1 MTFKPTPEQTDCT
14 EKFSTGKKLR
24 INAYA
29 GCGKTTVLKQIARS
43 TTRRGVY
50 VCFNKSIA
58 EEARKVF
65 PTTVAC
71 STMHSLAYRAMA
83 RKYQGNKLTGT
94 INGGYLAGKL
104 SLQSRDVGPDITLT
118 PRGVGYLIAATLK
131 RWQASG
137 CDELQ
142 EYDVPLDGRLECIDT
157 GTAAQLR
164 WDIASR
170 ARSLWMRMI
179 DRNDEMPLGHD
190 GYLKLWALGR
200 PTLDG
205 DFILLDEAQD
215 TNGVVMELMRH
226 QSAQLVT
233 VGDKHQQIYEW
244 RGARNAMVEL
254 PTDLEARLSTSFRFG
269 PEIAGYASSVLD
281 LLDETVPLKGNPA
294 RSDRIGQI
302 ERPDAILC
310 RNNVTLLSELFD
322 ALEAG
327 KRPCI
332 VGGTTEV
339 LSFVS
344 AAEKLMNRQ
353 SVDYPLEFFGFKDW
367 EDVREVAEKDEGAKE
382 LQRWVR
388 LIDQYGVD
396 KLRQSLERLPKQE
409 IDADLVLSTGH
420 KSKGR
425 EWPAVRLC
433 DDFLR
438 GIRTPKEDA
447 DKKAL
452 DAPPPSPE
460 EYASELRLFYVAAT
474 RGQEQLEVHPSLQD
488 KIEHLRQKRNEK
500 AAAA

>member
-1 MTFKPTPEQTDCT
+1 MTFKPTPEQSDCV

-29 GCGKTTVLKQIARS
+29 GCGKTTVLKQISRS
-43 TTRRGVY
+43 TSRRGLY

-58 EEARKVF
+58 DEAKKAF
-65 PTTVAC
+65 PPSVAC

-83 RKYQGNKLTGT
+83 RKYQGSKLTGT
-94 INGGYLAGKL
+94 INGGYLASKL
-104 SLQSRDVGPDITLT
+104 GLTSRLVGPDISLT
-118 PRGVGYLIAATLK
+118 PRGVGYLIASALK
-131 RWQASG
+131 RWQSSG
-137 CDELQ
+137 RAELAD
-142 EYDVPLDGRLECIDT
+142 YDVPLEGRLECI
-157 GTAAQLR
+157 AAPDARSLQS
-164 WDIASR
+164 DIASR
-170 ARSLWMRMI
+170 ARNLWERMV
-179 DRNDEMPLGHD
+179 DKNDELPLGHD

-226 QSAQLVT
+226 QSAQLVC
-233 VGDKHQQIYEW
+233 VGDRHQQIYEW

-254 PTDLEARLSTSFRFG
+254 PTDLESRLSTSFRFG
-269 PEIAGYASSVLD
+269 TTVAGYASGILE
-281 LLDETVPLKGNPA
+281 LLDETVPLKGNPE
-294 RSDRIGQI
+294 RNDRIGEV
-302 ERPDAILC
+302 ERPNAILC
-310 RNNVTLLSELFD
+310 RNNVTLLSELFA

-339 LSFVS
+339 LSFVA
-344 AAEKLMNRQ
+344 AAEKLMRGQ

-367 EDVREVAEKDEGAKE
+367 EEVRDVAEKDEGAKE

-438 GIRTPKEDA
+438 GIRTEKQNNE
-447 DKKAL
+447 KQAL
-452 DAPPPSPE
+452 DTLRPQSPE
-460 EYASELRLFYVAAT
+460 ECASELRLFYVAAT
-474 RGQEQLEVHPSLQD
+474 RGQEQLEVHPSLDD
-488 KIEHLRQKRNEK
+488 KLEHLKGKQQEK
-500 AAAA
+500 AAA